1 MPKCGSKIDIQNQIL
16 DDARLRTYFFS
27 QLFPLLYH
35 EQNSLSYTNALLCL
49 FVSIFKNMIVSLPGC
64 YCCKTECLNRV
75 CL

>member
-35 EQNSLSYTNALLCL
+35 EQNSLSYTDRKS
-49 FVSIFKNMIVSLPGC
+49 VV
-64 YCCKTECLNRV
+64 
-75 CL
+75 